1 LEKFNSIPISYL
13 YINKTY
19 NLKLFEEL
27 LNKLHSI
34 HQIEFDNKLKLDEYK
49 LNYTLKIKK
58 RFEDKEIYNFEN
70 ADLLYEKIL
79 TRLNTYLNSK
89 NFKDNIVSV
98 IHGDFWF
105 SNILLSYKDEYK
117 FIDMKGIIN
126 NTKSLSG
133 DKLYDYAKIL
143 QSLVGF
149 DAILYDKEIDSNYNL
164 IFVEH
169 FKNWLKEHGII
180 GKDVKLI
187 CALLMFGVF
196 HAYKDMK
203 EEKKIKIIKMIEIL
217 IGGID

>member
-1 LEKFNSIPISYL
+1 M
-13 YINKTY
+13 
-19 NLKLFEEL
+19 
-27 LNKLHSI
+27 HQM
-34 HQIEFDNKLKLDEYK
+34 HQIQLDNIFNLNEYK

-70 ADLLYEKIL
+70 ADLLYEKIQ

-117 FIDMKGIIN
+117 FIDMKGLIN

-149 DAILYDKEIDSNYNL
+149 DSILYDKDIDSSYNL
-164 IFVEH
+164 IFVEY
-169 FKNWLKEHGII
+169 FKNWLKEHGVN